1 MQSNK
6 ILTFS
11 KYFWKSMFDLCMF
24 EVPAFIEIIELL
36 NNFIPLVSF
45 YTHCKH
51 QKTKTIS
58 KNVIKQSLETW
69 KASKCRNFKHSR
81 LQTKQFLKASN
92 KMRFRF
98 WYFFSLFW
106 IFGLTN
112 DLFQEKR
119 FWKKNV
125 SYTKIPALGNHKL
138 TFWIKKKKQFNSFMT
153 EVWKKKQSNNLLC
166 KSMDR
171 FLCDSD
177 FPHERIK

>member
-1 MQSNK
+1 
-6 ILTFS
+6 
-11 KYFWKSMFDLCMF
+11 MFDLCMF
-24 EVPAFIEIIELL
+24 EVPAFIEIIELM

-45 YTHCKH
+45 YTHYKH

-69 KASKCRNFKHSR
+69 KASKCQNFKHSR

-98 WYFFSLFW
+98 WCFFSLFW

-125 SYTKIPALGNHKL
+125 SYTKKPASGNKNWHSE
-138 TFWIKKKKQFNSFMT
+138 KKKKKKEFNSFMT
-153 EVWKKKQSNNLLC
+153 EVWKKTQSNNLLC